1 MPSLKRLC
9 LALFA
14 ALFLG
19 TPRPC
24 AADPMPLPQTSPTRA
39 GFSPKRLERIDAY
52 CNSLVQEGKYSG
64 LVVLLARDGKIFDWQ
79 AYGYR
84 DKASGTPLRRD
95 DIFAIASLS
104 KIVTTVGALML
115 VEEGRITLRE
125 PISRFLPEYTTLNVL
140 VGGTPEALQLEPAS
154 RPITLHDLLT
164 HTAGFSNF
172 DAQTAPVLAALKE
185 RAAER
190 PETLRAM
197 AQDLARFPL
206 QRQPGTA
213 WIYGPSTDLVGALIE
228 VVSGEPLDQ
237 YLERRVFKPL
247 QMHDTAFEVPTGKR
261 SRQVT
266 FDVRQT
272 NGTLK
277 ATAPKSRN
285 GAWPSGGGGLFST
298 PSDYVR
304 FAQMLLNRGEWKGVR
319 LLAPKTIDLMTRDHL
334 HGLAKPTKIY
344 PISDGFGYGVEIRT
358 DLARGQW
365 LGSAGTFGWNGAST
379 AYCSMDPRERL
390 IAMIWAQHT
399 PNSEFELFERFNNL
413 VYQALTREHPGSAAV
428 PW

>member
-1 MPSLKRLC
+1 MPPAIRFAQLILC
-9 LALFA
+9 ACLVSTTHLRATDAL
-14 ALFLG
+14 
-19 TPRPC
+19 PRV
-24 AADPMPLPQTSPTRA
+24 SPTTA
-39 GFSPKRLERIDAY
+39 GFSPQRLERIDAY
-52 CNSLVQEGKYSG
+52 CKSLIQEGKYSG
-64 LVVLLARDGKIFDWQ
+64 LVVLLARDGRIFDWQ

-84 DKASGTPLRRD
+84 DRASGVPLKRD

-125 PISRFLPEYTTLNVL
+125 PISRFLPEYTNMNVL
-140 VGGTPEALQLEPAS
+140 VGGTPDAPQLEPAS

-172 DAQTAPVLAALKE
+172 DNQTAPVLAAMRE
-185 RAAER
+185 RATER

-197 AQDLARFPL
+197 ARDLAQYPL

-228 VVSGEPLDQ
+228 VVSGEPFGQ
-237 YLERRVFKPL
+237 YLERRIFKPL
-247 QMHDTAFEVPTGKR
+247 QMQDTAFEVPAAKR
-261 SRQVT
+261 SRQVS

-298 PSDYVR
+298 PADYIR
-304 FAQMLLNRGEWKGVR
+304 FAQMLLNRGEGNGVR
-319 LLAPKTIDLMTRDHL
+319 LLSPKTVALMTQDHL
-334 HGLAKPTKIY
+334 HGLPKPTKIY
-344 PISDGFGYGVEIRT
+344 PVSDGFGYGVEIRS
-358 DLARGQW
+358 DLARSQW

-379 AYCSMDPRERL
+379 AYCSMDPSEGV
-390 IAMIWAQHT
+390 IAMIWSQHT

-413 VYQALTREHPGSAAV
+413 VYQALIREHSEIQRR
-428 PW
+428 